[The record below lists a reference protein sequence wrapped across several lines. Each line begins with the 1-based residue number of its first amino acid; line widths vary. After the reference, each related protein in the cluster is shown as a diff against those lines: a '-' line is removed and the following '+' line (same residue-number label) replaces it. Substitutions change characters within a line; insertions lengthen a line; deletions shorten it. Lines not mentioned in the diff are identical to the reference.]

1 MYCWLGAWVFQPL
14 SIFLSGTTWMPAHS
28 TSHHT
33 RTRVRVHTHTKK
45 RLGDVA
51 ASCVRGQTRSV
62 HVV

>member
-1 MYCWLGAWVFQPL
+1 MRISTIAYFFIGYNLD
-14 SIFLSGTTWMPAHS
+14 AHNLR
-28 TSHHT
+28 TLHSHHT